1 MQSSAT
7 DRSAPGDRRLA
18 VWAEALY
25 LVNLLP
31 APVLGFGL
39 LLWLF
44 LTRGPTASPLAA
56 CHLRQAVAASI
67 WAGILIGAA
76 ALLIVGVGGF
86 DRPATWVLL
95 ILYITC
101 VHSMFIL
108 FGVIG
113 LTRAMAGQ
121 PFRYPL
127 IGPRCGE
134 K

>member
-1 MQSSAT
+1 MRSSAAE
-7 DRSAPGDRRLA
+7 RSAPNDRRLA

-25 LVNLLP
+25 LANLLP

-44 LTRGPTASPLAA
+44 LTRGRTASPLAA
-56 CHLRQAVAASI
+56 CHLRQAVAASV

-76 ALLIVGVGGF
+76 ALLIVAIGGF
-86 DRPATWVLL
+86 DRAGTWVLL
-95 ILYITC
+95 VLYVTC

-108 FGVIG
+108 LGVIG
-113 LTRAMAGQ
+113 LTRAMAGR

-127 IGPRCGE
+127 IGPRCGAE
-134 K
+134 